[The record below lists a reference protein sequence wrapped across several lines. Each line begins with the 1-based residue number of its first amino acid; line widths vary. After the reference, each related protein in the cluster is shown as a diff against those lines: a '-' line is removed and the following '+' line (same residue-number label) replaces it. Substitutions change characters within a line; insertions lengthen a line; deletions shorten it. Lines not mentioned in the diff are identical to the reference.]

1 MNLPLPRCIAID
13 VDDTLIRKGQPNY
26 DMVSMIRDR
35 VADGWDI
42 IVWSMRGRVYAQSA
56 ATVCGIADVVVCVSK
71 PGIIVDDQGL
81 AWLGRVQVVRM
92 GRQ

>member
-1 MNLPLPRCIAID
+1 MTPFAPPRCIAID

-56 ATVCGIADVVVCVSK
+56 AAVCGIADLVVCISK
-71 PGIIVDDQGL
+71 PGVIVDDKGL
-81 AWLGRVQVVRM
+81 DWLRFSQVIRT
-92 GRQ
+92 R